1 MRGSVAK
8 AMVSS
13 PCEIL
18 TYKVRNVEEIVGAGW
33 GILPAPLKG
42 GRICLNV
49 KSVRSLIGHVSVLV
63 QFIVGKMG
71 RSWV

>member
-1 MRGSVAK
+1 MKMPIPHYGQLGQDGRWSMPMIGGRHSVHIFGRG
-8 AMVSS
+8 
-13 PCEIL
+13 PEQ
-18 TYKVRNVEEIVGAGW
+18 NE
-33 GILPAPLKG
+33 